1 MSSATEEAGVPETD
15 LQTSRFRQRQRTR
28 AAIVNAAAELL
39 RSGRTTP
46 GASEIAEAADVSRR
60 TVYQHFPAVG
70 QLLLDATL
78 GLRSQCQT
86 VSVSDAC
93 GPRHWL
99 PAKAAVQAC
108 HARIRSP
115 VVSIW
120 PRHFGP

>member
-1 MSSATEEAGVPETD
+1 VPETD
-15 LQTSRFRQRQRTR
+15 SQTGRFRQRQRTR
-28 AAIVNAAAELL
+28 AAILNATAELL
-39 RSGRTTP
+39 RPGQDHAGRQRDRR
-46 GASEIAEAADVSRR
+46 SSRR
-60 TVYQHFPAVG
+60 VPPHGVPVLPLTVG

-78 GLRSQCQT
+78 GLLSQCQT
-86 VSVSDAC
+86 MSVSDAC

-120 PRHFGP
+120 PRHLGP